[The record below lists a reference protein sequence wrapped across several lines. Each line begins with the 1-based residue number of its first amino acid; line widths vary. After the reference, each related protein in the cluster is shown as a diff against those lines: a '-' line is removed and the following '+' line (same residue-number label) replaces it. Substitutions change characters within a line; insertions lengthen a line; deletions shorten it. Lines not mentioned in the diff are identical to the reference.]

1 MNVGNCPLLFEA
13 AMLNAVKQ
21 IDQER
26 VMKDPLASKQ
36 CAELLKALADQ
47 ERLRIVQSLRAGPKN
62 VSQITGE
69 LKAELANI
77 SHHLGIL
84 KRSGLVDA
92 EKQGRHV
99 VYRLR
104 ADVYQAANRSADHLD
119 LGCCRLEIPK
129 KG

>member
-1 MNVGNCPLLFEA
+1 
-13 AMLNAVKQ
+13 
-21 IDQER
+21 
-26 VMKDPLASKQ
+26 MKDPLSSKQ

-47 ERLRIVQSLRAGPKN
+47 ERLRIVQTLRDGPKN
-62 VSQITGE
+62 VSEISDE
-69 LKAELANI
+69 LKAELANV

-99 VYRLR
+99 IYRLR
-104 ADVYQAANRSADHLD
+104 ADVYQAASRSADHLD

-129 KG
+129 KA

>member
-1 MNVGNCPLLFEA
+1 V
-13 AMLNAVKQ
+13 
-21 IDQER
+21 
-26 VMKDPLASKQ
+26 KDPLASKQ
-36 CAELLKALADQ
+36 CAELLKALADSD
-47 ERLRIVQSLRAGPKN
+47 RLRIVQTLRGGPKN
-62 VSQITGE
+62 VSQISDE
-69 LKAELANI
+69 LKTELANV

-99 VYRLR
+99 VYSLR
-104 ADVYQAANRSADHLD
+104 SEVYQAASRSADHLD